1 MPLVARL
8 AASRPKIK
16 SKNGGLYLQTQQTL
30 LERQYI
36 PGTQQTLFLTQ
47 HSINQT
53 QERFIET
60 QHSIIETQHNNI
72 QTKHDICKT
81 QHKILPIT

>member
-16 SKNGGLYLQTQQTL
+16 SKNRGLYRQTQQKL

-36 PGTQQTLFLTQ
+36 PGTQQTLFQTQ

>member
-30 LERQYI
+30 LERQHI
-36 PGTQQTLFLTQ
+36 PGTQQTLFQTQ

-53 QERFIET
+53 QERF
-60 QHSIIETQHNNI
+60 IETQHNNI